1 MQLPT
6 AAKAWVGVPGLW
18 PRRRARR
25 EGVQPRPRPPR
36 HQHGLCG
43 VPVTASTAALTL
55 AVILQGWLIYRLIRR
70 VDRLE
75 SLTIIDTRKE
85 KDPR

>member
-1 MQLPT
+1 M
-6 AAKAWVGVPGLW
+6 
-18 PRRRARR
+18 
-25 EGVQPRPRPPR
+25 
-36 HQHGLCG
+36 
-43 VPVTASTAALTL
+43 TASTAALTL